1 MTHALISLA
10 ASISSVCISFDG
22 DRHPTTHRPH
32 HPPQPQESEV
42 SLDKTDGQIPSFS
55 SILLFFVSLSFGAG
69 QISRYHLPPLSLS
82 LSRTEILRCSPD
94 RPAPRRIISVRR
106 PEPKVLNSGKE
117 GRKGDSSRG
126 REASEGTF
134 AKRPSTSI
142 RSRARNQIKLL

>member
-22 DRHPTTHRPH
+22 DRHPTSATSSPSASGERS
-32 HPPQPQESEV
+32 QPRR
-42 SLDKTDGQIPSFS
+42 TDRFPRFLPFFFS
-55 SILLFFVSLSFGAG
+55 SSLTLLWGRSNQPLP
-69 QISRYHLPPLSLS
+69 SRSLS

-106 PEPKVLNSGKE
+106 PEPEVLNSGKE
-117 GRKGDSSRG
+117 GRKGDSGRG
-126 REASEGTF
+126 REASEGTV

-142 RSRARNQIKLL
+142 RSRARNQIKL